1 MVEQGER
8 TRGDRA
14 KRDAREWL
22 PWLLLGAAALV
33 GCTTLYAYSF
43 ADEGDSLW
51 IGLLLSRGQ
60 RLYRL
65 VDLATLDAPLRE
77 RLTAHQADPACS
89 SCHKLMD
96 GIGFSFEHFD
106 AIGRRRETDAGK
118 PIDARGTRGTIGI
131 ESGGAHQHWRRDD
144 GRIDG
149 RHGGRRVGCGDLQQ
163 HGGEPHGV
171 VGCGRGGGPR
181 NDRWTSHRTERLE
194 RAPNCDN

>member
-60 RLYRL
+60 RLYRDFFSHHFPFQDYWGAAVIAAFGKSIL
-65 VDLATLDAPLRE
+65 AVRLSVWGFQIAAFGIAALLDLAVLAALFRV
-77 RLTAHQADPACS
+77 R
-89 SCHKLMD
+89 
-96 GIGFSFEHFD
+96 
-106 AIGRRRETDAGK
+106 AGT
-118 PIDARGTRGTIGI
+118 GTTG
-131 ESGGAHQHWRRDD
+131 S
-144 GRIDG
+144 
-149 RHGGRRVGCGDLQQ
+149 
-163 HGGEPHGV
+163 P
-171 VGCGRGGGPR
+171 
-181 NDRWTSHRTERLE
+181 
-194 RAPNCDN
+194 